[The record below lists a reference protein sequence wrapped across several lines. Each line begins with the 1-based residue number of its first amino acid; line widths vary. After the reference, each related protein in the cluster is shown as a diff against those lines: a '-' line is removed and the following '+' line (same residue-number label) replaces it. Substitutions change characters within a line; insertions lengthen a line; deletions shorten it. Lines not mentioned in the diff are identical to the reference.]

1 MPLAYCPPRRNG
13 KVDVRKQDP
22 YEKNEY
28 LTYLDES
35 SDIEDDAAL
44 QPKEET
50 ESSPKNFSRIL
61 NDSVSVWSDFNSM
74 FFHPRSVFELGNY
87 SHNDPIAPFAIFN
100 QGSDIWE
107 NDHDLDDVL
116 ENRIRYFLEECDNP
130 QGIQVLADT
139 SNAFSGFTAACL
151 ESLRGDIG
159 KMNITVFGISDDC
172 DGLDPSISRLNDA
185 LALYK
190 LSEVATIYVPLTKPV
205 SRSPFAH
212 SEFPGYKLNSSLGTR
227 YQWTAALAASIDT
240 ITLPTRS
247 TRSAESLATLFNSIT
262 ASGPLAMLA
271 SAIPFPC
278 ESGVSAEHLL
288 THEFTY
294 PNGESRVDWL
304 WDDTLNLNHDFMER
318 CSGQVGVLR
327 GFSPTTSLAKSLNE
341 FLAKSPAPLGRNN
354 SHLFETPF
362 YLAQA
367 FPDIFSSFTPPTH
380 VPCFSRVRS
389 SPRLAN
395 FVRSLGSSLRGVNGR
410 VSRMCSEAGMDKE
423 FISSAEECL
432 LQLARQYEED

>member
-1 MPLAYCPPRRNG
+1 MPLYVRLCLDACANTPKDIAPADHVDHSVLLRQSSSSSAYAPRSLGSLKRINHLYEEDQATATDTAAWNG

-212 SEFPGYKLNSSLGTR
+212 SDWGQDINGQR
-227 YQWTAALAASIDT
+227 
-240 ITLPTRS
+240 
-247 TRSAESLATLFNSIT
+247 
-262 ASGPLAMLA
+262 
-271 SAIPFPC
+271 
-278 ESGVSAEHLL
+278 HL
-288 THEFTY
+288 
-294 PNGESRVDWL
+294 
-304 WDDTLNLNHDFMER
+304 
-318 CSGQVGVLR
+318 
-327 GFSPTTSLAKSLNE
+327 
-341 FLAKSPAPLGRNN
+341 
-354 SHLFETPF
+354 
-362 YLAQA
+362 
-367 FPDIFSSFTPPTH
+367 
-380 VPCFSRVRS
+380 
-389 SPRLAN
+389 RL
-395 FVRSLGSSLRGVNGR
+395 
-410 VSRMCSEAGMDKE
+410 
-423 FISSAEECL
+423 
-432 LQLARQYEED
+432 Q